1 MCEGAFAGHEALWV
15 TTIPPDQG
23 PEGNLALWREA
34 EEYLD
39 ALAQMAQGGNA
50 PGVHEGALCALV
62 DAHNRVIEERRRAE
76 DLLRLHE
83 RWAERPVGGVQEPEP
98 IVVPRGAK
106 G

>member
-1 MCEGAFAGHEALWV
+1 MREEALAGHEDLWV

-34 EEYLD
+34 EEYLG

-50 PGVHEGALCALV
+50 PGGEGALCALV
-62 DAHNRVIEERRRAE
+62 DAHNRCIEERRRAE

-98 IVVPRGAK
+98 IVAPRGSK